1 MSDISDIT
9 YSLCLIL
16 AGLKFNYHGLANG
29 ICEKYNLNIRRAWM
43 QNIQVKPLNASVKS
57 KGYTML
63 ELMISIALITLIAGL
78 SSPIYSNFITNQL
91 KSTALTAFHH
101 TAITARSEAVT
112 RLEYISVCPSF
123 DGLFCLIDSN
133 DYSTGWIM
141 FVNSDKDYP
150 VVRDDKELLLQSFSS
165 KTTNFSLLANRK
177 AFTFR
182 PRHKRNTNGT
192 LMFCPDRKSFNY
204 QALIISYT
212 GRPRI
217 DKQPKSSHIAICD
230 QK

>member
-1 MSDISDIT
+1 M
-9 YSLCLIL
+9 
-16 AGLKFNYHGLANG
+16 
-29 ICEKYNLNIRRAWM
+29 LNI
-43 QNIQVKPLNASVKS
+43 QIKPFSTGVKC

-63 ELMISIALITLIAGL
+63 ELMISTAVIAIIAGF
-78 SSPIYSNFITNQL
+78 SAPIYSNFITNQL

-101 TAITARSEAVT
+101 TAITARSESIT
-112 RLEYISVCPSF
+112 RLEYVSVCPSS
-123 DGLFCLIDSN
+123 DGLFCLVDSN

-150 VVRDDKELLLQSFSS
+150 VVRDDKELLLQSFS
-165 KTTNFSLLANRK
+165 TTSLNFSLIANRD

-192 LMFCPDRKSFNY
+192 LMFCPDGNSLNY

-230 QK
+230 